1 MVGARRTTGYVAPE
15 LFCRNLVGISY
26 KSDVYSYGM
35 MVLEM
40 VGGWKNIDVRVDFT
54 IEIYFPQ

>member
-26 KSDVYSYGM
+26 KSDDYSYGM

-40 VGGWKNIDVRVDFT
+40 VGG
-54 IEIYFPQ
+54 